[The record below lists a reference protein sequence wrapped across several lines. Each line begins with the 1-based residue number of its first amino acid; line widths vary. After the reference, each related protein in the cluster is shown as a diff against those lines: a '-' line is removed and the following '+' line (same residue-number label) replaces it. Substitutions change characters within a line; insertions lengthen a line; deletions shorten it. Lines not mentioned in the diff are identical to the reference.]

1 MTTSILLVENA
12 PADAEMTLG
21 ALREGIPSV
30 HWVRDGAEALEY
42 LFGRGAY
49 MVNQSPLPKVV
60 LLALDLPK
68 VDGLQ
73 VLKAVRGDIRTR
85 WLPIVVLTSSH
96 EESDLIR
103 SYELGANAYVV
114 KPVNAE
120 NFRESVQT
128 LSLFWTSLNRTTW
141 E

>member
-1 MTTSILLVENA
+1 
-12 PADAEMTLG
+12 
-21 ALREGIPSV
+21 
-30 HWVRDGAEALEY
+30 
-42 LFGRGAY
+42 